1 MCGIAGLISF
11 DRRADAGELVR
22 RMTAALAQ
30 RGPDGEG
37 HWVAGEAALGH
48 RRLAIIDVA
57 GGAQPLVNETGSVRV
72 VCNGEI
78 YNYRALRAELEARG
92 HRFQTAS
99 DCETI
104 VHVYEDD
111 GPDGIARLHGMFA
124 LAIWDRTA
132 RRLVLARDRLGIK
145 PLFYTSGARGFGFA
159 SEIKA
164 LVAAGLT
171 DRQVDPGALHHY
183 LSCGYVPG
191 TATIYQDVHRLG
203 AGELLVLEG
212 ERVRRR
218 PYWHCQPGVAHR
230 SHAAA
235 EEELRALL
243 TAAVREHLVAD
254 VPVGAFLSGGIDS
267 SVVSC
272 LAAAASPTPL
282 RTFSVTFPEDPVFD
296 EARFS
301 RPVARQIGSVHTEI
315 PLTRAQV
322 LSALEPALDYLD
334 EPFADPSLLPC
345 FEIAREARRH
355 VKVVLSGDGADELF
369 GGYTKYLGE
378 AYAARAPRPLIWLL
392 AQVSALG
399 PSGRGNRLEEA
410 VRQLRRVTDGGGIPE
425 TGRRYARWAQVCGEA
440 EVRALVP
447 DLAAAPAVSQLF
459 AAEAER
465 FETVDHGDAINRML
479 YTDCRLGLPGDMLAK
494 VDISSMANALE
505 VRVPFLDHRLVECA
519 FRIPGRWKIRALRG
533 KRILRRAF
541 RDVLPPEIRRR
552 GKRGFEPPVGEWFRT
567 ELRGLFWDVIGTG
580 GRFLPC
586 VRRDAV
592 ETLYRQHTTR
602 RADRSKEL
610 WAVFALHWWASRHR
624 AGI

>member
-1 MCGIAGLISF
+1 MCGIAGLIS
-11 DRRADAGELVR
+11 AGPRPDTAELVG
-22 RMTAALAQ
+22 RMTAALAH

-37 HWVAGEAALGH
+37 RWIDGEAALGH

-78 YNYRALRAELEARG
+78 YNYRELRAELEARG

-104 VHVYEDD
+104 VHLYEDE
-111 GPDGIARLHGMFA
+111 GPDAIARLHGMFA
-124 LAIWDRTA
+124 LAIWDRAA
-132 RRLVLARDRLGIK
+132 RRLVLARDRIGIK
-145 PLFYTSGARGFGFA
+145 PLFYASGSRGFGFA

-171 DRQVDPGALHHY
+171 ECRVDPGALRHY
-183 LSCGYVPG
+183 LSCGYVPR
-191 TATIYQDVHRLG
+191 TDTIYQDVQRV
-203 AGELLVLEG
+203 APGELLIVEG
-212 ERVRRR
+212 ESVRRR
-218 PYWHCQPGVAHR
+218 PYWDWQPGVAHR
-230 SHAAA
+230 SEAGA
-235 EEELRALL
+235 EEELRSLL
-243 TAAVREHLVAD
+243 TTAVREHLVAD

-282 RTFSVTFPEDPVFD
+282 RTFSVTFPEDRVFD

-301 RPVARQIGSVHTEI
+301 RQVARQIGSVHTEI
-315 PLTRAQV
+315 PLTRMDI

-345 FEIAREARRH
+345 FAIAREARRH

-378 AYAARAPRPLIWLL
+378 TYAARVPRPLIWLL

-410 VRQLRRVTDGGGIPE
+410 VRQLRRLTDGGGIPD

-447 DLAAAPAVSQLF
+447 DLSGERPASELF
-459 AAEAER
+459 AAEARR
-465 FETVDHGDAINRML
+465 FGALDHGDSINRML

-505 VRVPFLDHRLVECA
+505 VRVPFLDHRLIECA

-533 KRILRRAF
+533 KRVLRRAF

-567 ELRGLFWDVIGTG
+567 ELRDLFWDVIDTG

-592 ETLYRQHTTR
+592 ETLFRQHETR

-610 WAVFALHWWASRHR
+610 WAVFGLHWWAGRHR
-624 AGI
+624 TGI

>member
-11 DRRADAGELVR
+11 DRRADAGELVG

-37 HWVAGEAALGH
+37 RWVDGEAALGH

-78 YNYRALRAELEARG
+78 YNYRELRAELEARG

-191 TATIYQDVHRLG
+191 TATIYRDVHRLA

-272 LAAAASPTPL
+272 LAAAASSTPL

-301 RPVARQIGSVHTEI
+301 RPVARQIGSLHTEI

-322 LSALEPALDYLD
+322 LGALAPALDYLD

-447 DLAAAPAVSQLF
+447 DLAATPAVSQLF

-465 FETVDHGDAINRML
+465 FETVDHGDAINRIL

-567 ELRGLFWDVIGTG
+567 ELRDLFWDVVGTG

-610 WAVFALHWWASRHR
+610 WAVFGLHWWASRQR
-624 AGI
+624 TGI